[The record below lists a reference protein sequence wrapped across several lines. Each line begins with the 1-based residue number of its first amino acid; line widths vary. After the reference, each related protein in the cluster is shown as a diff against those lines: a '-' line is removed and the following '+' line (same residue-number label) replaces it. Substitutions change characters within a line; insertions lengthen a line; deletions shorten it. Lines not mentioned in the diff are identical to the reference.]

1 MHGLVIVLQV
11 PSAWQVRKGRP
22 TKPPGHSLTAV
33 SKELICVQETSPSK
47 TGGQE
52 LRLQWFSSRE
62 AQAPIEL
69 QALEGA
75 PEYPEMQEPFA
86 TVPAGVVGQEALP

>member
-1 MHGLVIVLQV
+1 M
-11 PSAWQVRKGRP
+11 
-22 TKPPGHSLTAV
+22 
-33 SKELICVQETSPSK
+33 
-47 TGGQE
+47 
-52 LRLQWFSSRE
+52 RLQWFSSRE